1 MVRTAFELDITQFPM
16 VVSVFPSVV
25 HGPALAEH
33 LERYQDAV
41 LERDEPYVS
50 IIDATELESMLSAEA
65 RRIIIAARKRG
76 IERGIGR
83 LHRGIALV
91 TTSVLLRTATSVVE
105 WASPLPSTWTTVS
118 TREAAFAW
126 GYAQLEGRR
135 DDGRWF

>member
-1 MVRTAFELDITQFPM
+1 MRTEFELDVTPFPM
-16 VVSVFPSVV
+16 VVSVFPAVI
-25 HGPALAEH
+25 HGPALARH
-33 LERYQDAV
+33 LERYQEAV
-41 LERDEPYVS
+41 LERNEPYVS
-50 IIDATELESMLSAEA
+50 VIDATELESMLSAEA

-105 WASPLPSTWTTVS
+105 WASPLPSTWTTVP

-126 GYAQLEGRR
+126 GYAQLDGRR
-135 DDGRWF
+135 HDGRWF